1 MTTFVYFSTAAMAA
15 ILMALP
21 SETRASTLSNFTTA
35 SESTGQ
41 TEPETIATNNRPE
54 LLPKAAAQEPV
65 MLKDESRRVELE
77 LTKEQMASLDRAID
91 RSMHP
96 LVQFKPTSPDS
107 LSATPAEPIRFGVGV
122 GRPALSAPCSALLD
136 KETAAQDNSSDATG
150 QASQSQSADLNRAV
164 FDCPNKR
171 SIMLRDRPDFS
182 NSTAADVYRYTG
194 PLAGSLNLHLAKPQE
209 PFADLRQRL
218 DRVVTFQLQL
228 GEQPLEM
235 SLNTKRC
242 GMRSR
247 VGLCFT
253 LKSN

>member
-1 MTTFVYFSTAAMAA
+1 MTPIVYLSTAAMAA

-21 SETRASTLSNFTTA
+21 SRTHASALSNFNTTP
-35 SESTGQ
+35 ESTEQ
-41 TEPETIATNNRPE
+41 PETIATENRPE

-65 MLKDESRRVELE
+65 MLKDESRRVELQ
-77 LTKEQMASLDRAID
+77 LTKEHMKSLNREID

-96 LVQFKPTSPDS
+96 QFQFRPTSPDS
-107 LSATPAEPIRFGVGV
+107 LSAAPAEPIRIGVGV
-122 GRPALSAPCSALLD
+122 GQPAPSAPCSALLG
-136 KETAAQDNSSDATG
+136 KETAAQANSSDPTG
-150 QASQSQSADLNRAV
+150 QVAQSQGADLNKAV
-164 FDCPNKR
+164 FDCPNKQ

-182 NSTAADVYRYTG
+182 NSNAADGYRFKG
-194 PLAGSLNLHLAKPQE
+194 PQPGSLDLHLAKPQA
-209 PFADLRQRL
+209 PLVDLRQRL
-218 DRVVTFQLQL
+218 DRAVTLQLQL
-228 GEQPLEM
+228 GEQPLEI